1 MTGRLSGKIFGDRGY
16 ISQKLF
22 EDLFEKGIQLITK
35 IRKNMKNRLIPL
47 IDKILLRKR
56 AVTESVSDQLKNISQ
71 TEHTRHRSIAN
82 FMVNIISGLIAYTWK
97 PKKPSLNI
105 NSAQLPAVF

>member
-1 MTGRLSGKIFGDRGY
+1 M
-16 ISQKLF
+16 ISNLF
-22 EDLFEKGIQLITK
+22 LNKNLIDEGIQLITK

-56 AVTESVSDQLKNISQ
+56 AVIESVSGQLKNISQ
-71 TEHTRHRSIAN
+71 IEHTRHRSIAN
-82 FMVNIISGLIAYTWK
+82 FMVNLISGLIACTWK

-105 NSAQLPAVF
+105 NSAQSRGSAAVW